1 MKQRRFGRTGWMVS
15 EIGYGAWQ
23 IGGNMWGDVSD
34 ERAAAA
40 LRAALAS
47 GVDFFDTAL
56 AYGND
61 RSEQL
66 VGRALRDARV
76 IDDVRIATKV
86 PPMNREWPARADAR
100 LRDVF
105 PARWIRECAERS
117 LRNLKREPID
127 LLQLHVWADA
137 WTDDNEWLD
146 AMLEL
151 REEQKIRAFGV
162 SLNSHEPDSG
172 VRIVESG
179 RIDSVQ
185 VIYNVF
191 DPTPA
196 AELFPAAREYD
207 VAVIVRV
214 PLDEGSLAGNLRR
227 ETTFAEDDWRATYFT
242 PERLEET
249 VDRVDRL
256 RPILESPDQ
265 TLAQAALR
273 FALTPPEVSTV
284 IVGSTNPAHVADN
297 ARVSEMGPLDEETLE
312 RLKEHAWPRNFYA

>member
-1 MKQRRFGRTGWMVS
+1 MVS

-34 ERAAAA
+34 ERARAA
-40 LRAALAS
+40 LRAAIDS

-66 VGRALRDARV
+66 VGRVLRDARV
-76 IDDVRIATKV
+76 LDDVRIATKV
-86 PPMNREWPARADAR
+86 PPLNREWPARADAR

-105 PARWIRECAERS
+105 PMRWIRECAERS
-117 LRNLKREPID
+117 LRNLRREPID

-137 WTDDNEWLD
+137 WTDDNEWVD

-151 REEQKIRAFGV
+151 REAEKIRAFGV

-172 VRIVESG
+172 VRVVASG

-191 DPTPA
+191 DDTA
-196 AELFPAAREYD
+196 ATELFPAAAEND

-214 PLDEGSLAGNLRR
+214 PLDEGSLAGTLRDD
-227 ETTFAEDDWRATYFT
+227 TTFADEDWRATYFT
-242 PERLEET
+242 P
-249 VDRVDRL
+249 DRL
-256 RPILESPDQ
+256 PETAARVEKLRPVLQTRDQ
-265 TLAQAALR
+265 TLAQGALR
-273 FALTPPEVSTV
+273 FCLTPPEVSTV
-284 IVGSTNPAHVADN
+284 IVGSTNAAHVADN
-297 ARVSEMGPLDEETLE
+297 AAVSELGPLDEETLD
-312 RLKEHAWPRNFYA
+312 RLKAHRWARNFYA